1 MTQKHEPFGDLS
13 LGEEET
19 YDALAACY
27 DDMTADVDYPAWA
40 DFIEALFAGS
50 PCPVH
55 GEPFH
60 TVLDL
65 ACGTGTMSF
74 LLAERGY
81 EVIGVDFSPEM
92 LAVAAEKSLEGEGE
106 APIFLCQS
114 MEELDLYGTV
124 DACVCLLD
132 SVNHVTELD
141 RLQQALRRVWLFLEA
156 GGLFVFDVHTPE
168 HLQSLDGGLFLDET
182 DDAYCVWRTEYDP
195 EEAIC
200 TYGMDVFQREGEAW
214 YRSTE
219 VHEERAYSIETLT
232 EALRQAGFLDIHTY
246 GDRRLDAPQAGEARV
261 FFTARKPE
269 EAIEHMR

>member
-1 MTQKHEPFGDLS
+1 MTQKHEPFGNLT

-50 PCPVH
+50 PRPVH

-132 SVNHVTELD
+132 SVNHVTEPD

-246 GDRRLDAPQAGEARV
+246 GDRRLDAPQAGEAR
-261 FFTARKPE
+261 E

>member
-1 MTQKHEPFGDLS
+1 MANTTDCPGTLNCPALPRVSLDQAVIDLLESIALQESALSHILCAESQK
-13 LGEEET
+13 
-19 YDALAACY
+19 
-27 DDMTADVDYPAWA
+27 MKTAM
-40 DFIEALFAGS
+40 G
-50 PCPVH
+50 
-55 GEPFH
+55 
-60 TVLDL
+60 
-65 ACGTGTMSF
+65 
-74 LLAERGY
+74 
-81 EVIGVDFSPEM
+81 
-92 LAVAAEKSLEGEGE
+92 
-106 APIFLCQS
+106 

-132 SVNHVTELD
+132 SVNHVTEPD

>member
-1 MTQKHEPFGDLS
+1 
-13 LGEEET
+13 
-19 YDALAACY
+19 
-27 DDMTADVDYPAWA
+27 
-40 DFIEALFAGS
+40 
-50 PCPVH
+50 
-55 GEPFH
+55 
-60 TVLDL
+60 
-65 ACGTGTMSF
+65 
-74 LLAERGY
+74 
-81 EVIGVDFSPEM
+81 
-92 LAVAAEKSLEGEGE
+92 
-106 APIFLCQS
+106 

-132 SVNHVTELD
+132 SVNHVTEPD